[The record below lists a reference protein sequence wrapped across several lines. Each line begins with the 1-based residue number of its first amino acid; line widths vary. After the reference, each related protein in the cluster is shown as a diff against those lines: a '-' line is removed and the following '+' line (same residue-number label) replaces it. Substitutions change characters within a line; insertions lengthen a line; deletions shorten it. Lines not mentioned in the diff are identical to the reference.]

1 MAARTIWK
9 GSISFGLVNIPIKV
23 FTATEND
30 EFSSFNQLCE
40 KGHRIQY
47 KKWCPIEERA
57 VPWSEIKKGYEISK
71 DNYVIIAKGHFE
83 KIKLKTTN
91 TIEITEFINTKDF
104 DPIFIK
110 KNYYIAPETGKKNK
124 SNNTSSTKA
133 YSLFVKVL
141 KETNKIAVGKVVL
154 RDKENLVVLRAYQR
168 GIVMHEMRYL
178 EEIKPMDEIEGISN
192 SQQAKIDNKEI
203 NLGKTLVENL
213 TSKEFDISRYSDSYA
228 KELEKLI
235 TVKQQT
241 RDKTNIFIQTESKK
255 QEDQQETISKDLLEA
270 LKASVRKSKV
280 TQQKVGDG

>member
-1 MAARTIWK
+1 
-9 GSISFGLVNIPIKV
+9 LV
-23 FTATEND
+23 A
-30 EFSSFNQLCE
+30 
-40 KGHRIQY
+40 
-47 KKWCPIEERA
+47 
-57 VPWSEIKKGYEISK
+57 
-71 DNYVIIAKGHFE
+71 
-83 KIKLKTTN
+83 
-91 TIEITEFINTKDF
+91 
-104 DPIFIK
+104 
-110 KNYYIAPETGKKNK
+110 
-124 SNNTSSTKA
+124 
-133 YSLFVKVL
+133 
-141 KETNKIAVGKVVL
+141 
-154 RDKENLVVLRAYQR
+154 LRAYQR

-235 TVKQQT
+235 TVKQQQT